1 MMKGAII
8 LKSVVALLFVGFFPE
23 LLLASGGK
31 PNIVFSKSLMNS
43 FQDTT
48 VPVSEQKVVNVK
60 DKQEVQVIK
69 VLPKT
74 HRQPIPVPVKL
85 KVRVPKVKA
94 IKPVVK
100 PVIKILR

>member
-1 MMKGAII
+1 MKSSTS
-8 LKSVVALLFVGFFPE
+8 LKRVAALLFFGFFPGI
-23 LLLASGGK
+23 LLASTGK
-31 PNIVFSKSLMNS
+31 PNIVFSKALMNS

-48 VPVSEQKVVNVK
+48 LPASEQKVVDVK

-85 KVRVPKVKA
+85 KVNVPKVKA

>member
-1 MMKGAII
+1 MKGSII
-8 LKSVVALLFVGFFPE
+8 LKSVVALLFIGFLPE
-23 LLLASGGK
+23 ILLASGGK
-31 PNIVFSKSLMNS
+31 PTLVFSETLMNS

-48 VPVSEQKVVNVK
+48 LPASEQKAVNVK

-74 HRQPIPVPVKL
+74 HRQPIPVPVKV
-85 KVRVPKVKA
+85 KVKVPKVKA

-100 PVIKILR
+100 PVIKILH

>member
-1 MMKGAII
+1 MKGSII
-8 LKSVVALLFVGFFPE
+8 LKSVMALLFVGFLPE
-23 LLLASGGK
+23 ILLASGSK
-31 PNIVFSKSLMNS
+31 PNIGFSKNLMNS
-43 FQDTT
+43 LRDTT
-48 VPVSEQKVVNVK
+48 QPAPEQTVVNVK

-74 HRQPIPVPVKL
+74 HRQPIPVPVKV
-85 KVRVPKVKA
+85 KVKVPKIKV

>member
-1 MMKGAII
+1 M
-8 LKSVVALLFVGFFPE
+8 ALLFVGFLPE
-23 LLLASGGK
+23 VLLASGGK

-48 VPVSEQKVVNVK
+48 LPASEQKVVNVK

-74 HRQPIPVPVKL
+74 HRQPIPVPVKV
-85 KVRVPKVKA
+85 KVKVPKVKV

-100 PVIKILR
+100 PVIKILH